1 MSEILRTFR
10 ILRKDTTKNWERE
23 KNGEGT
29 LKQSTLANLT
39 NISAKPLNAIKK
51 PFEARVT
58 LLSRYSFQN
67 GGGVF
72 GRLPTCWITMS
83 WHTLNYGNLEYKNR
97 DYSGAG
103 RMKNRKKTIHGCDC
117 ADMLRFA
124 YCLTILH
131 RLILHLKN
139 VAYEQKHFQ
148 SIVLPEK
155 IFISNYILI

>member
-1 MSEILRTFR
+1 
-10 ILRKDTTKNWERE
+10 
-23 KNGEGT
+23 
-29 LKQSTLANLT
+29 
-39 NISAKPLNAIKK
+39 
-51 PFEARVT
+51 
-58 LLSRYSFQN
+58 
-67 GGGVF
+67 
-72 GRLPTCWITMS
+72 MS

-148 SIVLPEK
+148 SIVLPEAQCAEEERNDSRDVSYHSERQGIPIQQQAGCGGK
-155 IFISNYILI
+155 DVERGNRASVRSQPRCAGRKPYA